1 MKRRT
6 VLTLL
11 LSPAAAQAH
20 SFKHGNIAIGHA
32 WALPSQQTDAQVFMP
47 LVNNGE
53 EPDSLVAAR
62 TPAATLVELRPYNRY
77 DELPMKEFVLD
88 PHKPF
93 PMRPTARHL
102 RLVGLTKPLLKGDVF
117 SLVLDFLNAGEIEI
131 EIRVADSAGE

>member
-6 VLTLL
+6 LL
-11 LSPAAAQAH
+11 ILMLLPVTAQAH
-20 SFKHGNIAIGHA
+20 SFKQGNIAIGHA

-47 LVNNGE
+47 MVNNGE

-77 DELPMKEFVLD
+77 DELPMKEFVLE

-131 EIRVADSAGE
+131 EVRVSDSSGE

>member
-6 VLTLL
+6 LLALL
-11 LSPAAAQAH
+11 LLPAAAQAH
-20 SFKHGNIAIGHA
+20 SFKQGNIAIGHA

-102 RLVGLTKPLLKGDVF
+102 RLVGLTKPLVKGDVF
-117 SLVLDFLNAGEIEI
+117 PLILDFLNAGEVKIE
-131 EIRVADSAGE
+131 VHVSDSSGE